1 MNSFSLRL
9 AEDGHFEIRDVAKS
23 IFHHIRLAD
32 LAFLFDDL
40 ESIP

>member
-23 IFHHIRLAD
+23 MLHWIRLAG
-32 LAFLFDDL
+32 LAFLFEDL
-40 ESIP
+40 ETVP